1 MQKFVRV
8 IENLVKNAEKYSYKD
23 STFKIIMWDDEEN
36 IKLSF
41 INEGDNI
48 NEEDLLKIFDEMY
61 RIDKSRNAEIE
72 GSGLG
77 LPISKKII
85 ELHGGRIWAECNDNK
100 IKFNIE
106 LPKISE

>member
-1 MQKFVRV
+1 
-8 IENLVKNAEKYSYKD
+8 
-23 STFKIIMWDDEEN
+23 MWEEERN

-48 NEEDLLKIFDEMY
+48 NRDNLVKIFDEMY
-61 RIDKSRNAEIE
+61 RIDISRNAEIE

-85 ELHGGRIWAECNDNK
+85 ELHGGRLWAECNDN
-100 IKFNIE
+100 IISFNID
-106 LPKISE
+106 LPKNK